1 MKSGGGTVST
11 RSRREDG
18 QMAEA
23 KKGRER
29 RRGALERRSPSMR
42 SSRTVAQSQVPKDLQ
57 AGSSVPGALSTKP
70 HELLS
75 DKWAA
80 GQKRVTAIRREA
92 VETQCHKWR
101 AAGSGEGDWART
113 IRTCGWD
120 GWKGEG
126 VGDGGIKGDVSSGL
140 WGFRD
145 MLFAVPEKAGHT
157 CWPLIQD

>member
-11 RSRREDG
+11 RSRREEG

-23 KKGRER
+23 KEGRER

-57 AGSSVPGALSTKP
+57 AGSSVSGALSTKP

-80 GQKRVTAIRREA
+80 QGLL
-92 VETQCHKWR
+92 
-101 AAGSGEGDWART
+101 RT
-113 IRTCGWD
+113 
-120 GWKGEG
+120 
-126 VGDGGIKGDVSSGL
+126 
-140 WGFRD
+140 
-145 MLFAVPEKAGHT
+145 PAGHQEGSHGD
-157 CWPLIQD
+157 PVPQMESSRER